1 MNDTQRTIE
10 QALSLRAP
18 QKESLDILVQ
28 ILNKIVLSKEM
39 SADEALRLIRE
50 VCPSV
55 KDFEHA
61 FPCICFAIATGVGKT
76 RLMGAMIAYLHAEK
90 GIKKLHGSGPQPD
103 NLQQAQN

>member
-55 KDFEHA
+55 KDF
-61 FPCICFAIATGVGKT
+61 
-76 RLMGAMIAYLHAEK
+76 
-90 GIKKLHGSGPQPD
+90 
-103 NLQQAQN
+103 

>member
-1 MNDTQRTIE
+1 MNDTQRTID

-61 FPCICFAIATGVGKT
+61 FPCICFAIATSVGKT
-76 RLMGAMIAYLHAEK
+76 RLMGAMIAYLQIGRASCRERV
-90 GIKKLHGSGPQPD
+90 
-103 NLQQAQN
+103 

>member
-50 VCPSV
+50 VCPS
-55 KDFEHA
+55 
-61 FPCICFAIATGVGKT
+61 G
-76 RLMGAMIAYLHAEK
+76 
-90 GIKKLHGSGPQPD
+90 
-103 NLQQAQN
+103 

>member
-39 SADEALRLIRE
+39 PGTVLDLFIVASFPVWDYTLRNESKAL
-50 VCPSV
+50 S
-55 KDFEHA
+55 
-61 FPCICFAIATGVGKT
+61 
-76 RLMGAMIAYLHAEK
+76 
-90 GIKKLHGSGPQPD
+90 
-103 NLQQAQN
+103 